1 LVIRHVGPLSC
12 AKIFGVLYATMG
24 LVFGCV
30 LSLVAMAGGL
40 AGNAVASA
48 AGIGAVS
55 VGVVIA
61 LPIVYGTVGFLMT
74 LLLAWLYNVAAAAVG
89 GIEVDLE

>member
-1 LVIRHVGPLSC
+1 MIIRHVGPLSC
-12 AKIFGVLYATMG
+12 AKIAGLLYATLG
-24 LVFGCV
+24 LVFGCI

-40 AGNAVASA
+40 AGNTAAA
-48 AGIGAVS
+48 AGLGATVG

-61 LPIVYGTVGFLMT
+61 LPIVYGGVGFLMT
-74 LLLAWLYNVAAAAVG
+74 LLMVWLYNVAAAAVG